1 MFRLLSRFL
10 SNDIAIDLGTA
21 NTLIFVRGKG
31 IVLDE
36 PSMVAIQSGAGNK
49 SKIMA
54 VGTEAKKMQ
63 GRAPRN
69 IEIVR
74 PMRDGVIADFVI
86 TERMLGMLIK
96 KATEDD
102 LWFRLVWLS
111 VFRAAL
117 PRWNVK
123 RFWILRLLP
132 ARQAY
137 I

>member
-1 MFRLLSRFL
+1 
-10 SNDIAIDLGTA
+10 
-21 NTLIFVRGKG
+21 
-31 IVLDE
+31 
-36 PSMVAIQSGAGNK
+36 MVAIQSGAGNK

-96 KATEDD
+96 KSHRRTIFGSASCGY
-102 LWFRLVWLS
+102 LCSGRLY
-111 VFRAAL
+111 
-117 PRWNVK
+117 PGGT
-123 RFWILRLLP
+123 
-132 ARQAY
+132 
-137 I
+137 